1 MTPAKAQSKVNTPE
15 FSTPQSILLLMM
27 RFFIGWHFLYEGIIK
42 LVDPNWSSVAYLAQ
56 SKWLFSGFFNW
67 IAESPGILTVVDT
80 LNIWGL
86 IFIGAGLILG
96 IFTRWASISGMLLLA
111 LYYTANP
118 PFLATSGMTT
128 EGNYL
133 FIDKNLVEFMALG
146 VLAVMPVRGLPGLDR
161 LFHLLKTG
169 KKSSA
174 AGDESQDTPKSL
186 PRREL
191 IRSLSGVPVLAGF
204 SAAAA
209 FKLNPHSWEEKNLA
223 GAEGVDTVSSATLKT
238 FHYADLKD
246 LKGTLPHGKIGN
258 LELSRMFMGGN
269 LIGGWAHARD
279 LIYVSKLIKTY
290 HSDEKVF
297 ETLRLGER
305 CGLNTILTT
314 TTLSRVINRYWK
326 EQGGTIQFISD
337 CAGAA
342 DLISGIKASIDGGAQ
357 ACYVQGGIGDQM
369 VEQGRIDEI
378 GKAVDFIRQNG
389 LPAGIG
395 GHKIETIQA
404 CVEAGLKPDF
414 WVKTLHRNQYW
425 SARTD
430 EEYNDNCWCLKPEE
444 TVAFMNER
452 EEPWIAFK
460 VLAAGAIDPA
470 EGIRYAFESGAD
482 FVCLG
487 MYDFQV
493 VEDTNIAWDIF
504 DKGFDRTRPWRA

>member
-1 MTPAKAQSKVNTPE
+1 MAQGKSLSNINQTCLNSPL
-15 FSTPQSILLLMM
+15 SAGLMLL
-27 RFFIGWHFLYEGIIK
+27 RFIIGWHFLYEGIIK
-42 LVDPNWSSVAYLAQ
+42 LVDPGWSSVGYLAQ
-56 SKWLFSGFFNW
+56 SKWLFSGIFNW
-67 IAESPGILTVVDT
+67 IAVSPKVLAVVDQ

-96 IFTRWASISGMLLLA
+96 FFTRWAAISGMFLLA

-118 PFLATSGMTT
+118 PFMATSGMAA

-133 FIDKNLVEFMALG
+133 FIDKNLVELMALG
-146 VLAVMPVRGLPGLDR
+146 VLAALPVRSLPGLDR
-161 LFHLLKTG
+161 IFHLLSPVGNSRTG
-169 KKSSA
+169 G
-174 AGDESQDTPKSL
+174 GDKDEAPQSL

-209 FKLNPHSWEEKNLA
+209 IKLSPSWEEKNLLEA
-223 GAEGVDTVSSATLKT
+223 GGVDTVTSATLKT

-246 LKGTLPHGKIGN
+246 LKGTLPYGNIGSMK
-258 LELSRMFMGGN
+258 LSRMFMGGN
-269 LIGGWAHARD
+269 LMGGWAHARD
-279 LIYVSKLIKTY
+279 LIYVSKLVKTY

-305 CGLNTILTT
+305 CGLNTILTNPA
-314 TTLSRVINRYWK
+314 LCRVINRYWK

-337 CAGAA
+337 CALGG
-342 DLISGIKASIDGGAQ
+342 DLIGGIKASIDGGAH
-357 ACYVQGGIGDQM
+357 ACYVQGGIGDQL
-369 VEQGRIDEI
+369 VAEGKIDEI

-414 WVKTLHRNQYW
+414 WVKTLHRTNYW
-425 SARTD
+425 SARTED
-430 EEYNDNCWCLKPEE
+430 EYNDNCWCLKPED
-444 TVAFMNER
+444 TIAYMNER

-460 VLAAGAIDPA
+460 VLAAGAIAPE
-470 EGIRYAFESGAD
+470 EGIRYAFENGAD

-504 DKGFDRTRPWRA
+504 NQGFARTRPWRA

>member
-1 MTPAKAQSKVNTPE
+1 MIRENAHQAANKEN
-15 FSTPQSILLLMM
+15 FSSPQAMILLLM
-27 RFFIGWHFLYEGIIK
+27 RFIIGWHFLYEGIIK
-42 LVDPNWSSVAYLAQ
+42 LVDSNWSSVGYLAQ
-56 SKWLFSGFFNW
+56 SKWLFSSFFNW
-67 IAESPGILTVVDT
+67 ISETPSVLAAVDI

-96 IFTRWASISGMLLLA
+96 IFTRWAAIAGMLLLA

-118 PFLATSGMTT
+118 PFMATSGMAM

-133 FIDKNLVEFMALG
+133 FIDKNLVEFIALG
-146 VLAVMPVRGLPGLDR
+146 VLAALPVHGLPGLDR
-161 LFHLLKTG
+161 IIYLLRTEKNADPG
-169 KKSSA
+169 A
-174 AGDESQDTPKSL
+174 AKEEDAPRSL

-209 FKLNPHSWEEKNLA
+209 LKLNPHSWEEKNLA
-223 GAEGVDTVSSATLKT
+223 EAGVDSVTSATLKT

-246 LKGTLPHGKIGN
+246 LKGNLPYGKIGDM
-258 LELSRMFMGGN
+258 ELSRMFMGGN

-290 HSDEKVF
+290 HTDEKVF

-314 TTLSRVINRYWK
+314 TSLSRVINRYWK
-326 EQGGTIQFISD
+326 EQGGNIQFISD
-337 CAGAA
+337 CAGAP
-342 DLISGIKASIDGGAQ
+342 DLITGIKLSIDGGAH
-357 ACYVQGGIGDQM
+357 ACYVQGGIGDRL
-369 VEQGRIDEI
+369 VEENKIDEI
-378 GKAVDFIRQNG
+378 GKALDFIRQNG

-404 CVEAGLKPDF
+404 CVEAGLKPDY
-414 WVKTLHRNQYW
+414 WVKTLHRNNYW

-444 TVAFMNER
+444 TIAFMNER

-460 VLAAGAIDPA
+460 VLAAGAIDPE
-470 EGIRYAFESGAD
+470 EGMRYAFESGAD

-493 VEDTNIAWDIF
+493 VEDTNLAWDIF
-504 DKGFDRTRPWRA
+504 DKGFERNRPWRA

>member
-1 MTPAKAQSKVNTPE
+1 MTPINAESRVNTAG
-15 FSTPQSILLLMM
+15 FSSLQSILLLMM
-27 RFFIGWHFLYEGIIK
+27 RFIIGWHFLYEGIIK

-67 IAESPGILTVVDT
+67 IAESPGILRVVDM

-96 IFTRWASISGMLLLA
+96 IFTRWAALSGMLLLA

-118 PFLATSGMTT
+118 PFLATSGMST

-146 VLAVMPVRGLPGLDR
+146 VLAVLPVLGLPGLDR
-161 LFHLLKTG
+161 LFHLLKTSS
-169 KKSSA
+169 KSSS
-174 AGDESQDTPKSL
+174 GEKETQENPKSL

-191 IRSLSGVPVLAGF
+191 IKSLSGVPVLAGF

-209 FKLNPHSWEEKNLA
+209 FKLNPNSWEEKNLA
-223 GAEGVDTVSSATLKT
+223 GAGGVDTVSSATLKT

-258 LELSRMFMGGN
+258 LDLSRMFMGGN

-290 HSDEKVF
+290 HTDEKVF

-305 CGLNTILTT
+305 CGLNAILTT
-314 TTLSRVINRYWK
+314 TSLARVINRYWK

-337 CAGAA
+337 CAGAS
-342 DLISGIKASIDGGAQ
+342 DLLTGISASIDGGAQ

-369 VEQGRIDEI
+369 VEEGRIEEI
-378 GKAVDFIRQNG
+378 GKAVEFIRQNG
-389 LPAGIG
+389 IPAGIG

-430 EEYNDNCWCLKPEE
+430 EAYNDNCWCLKPEE
-444 TVAFMNER
+444 TIAFMNER

-460 VLAAGAIDPA
+460 VLAAGAIEPA

-504 DKGFDRTRPWRA
+504 EKGFDRSRPWRA

>member
-1 MTPAKAQSKVNTPE
+1 MTHSNVQTDVNNQKFSGLQSL
-15 FSTPQSILLLMM
+15 LLLMM

-42 LVDPNWSSVAYLAQ
+42 LIDPEWSSVAYLAQ
-56 SKWLFSGFFNW
+56 SKWLFSGIFNW
-67 IAESPGILTVVDT
+67 ITESPGILTVVDL
-80 LNIWGL
+80 LNVWGL
-86 IFIGAGLILG
+86 IFIGTGLILG
-96 IFTRWASISGMLLLA
+96 IFTRWASLSGMLLLA

-118 PFLATSGMTT
+118 PFIQTGGMSM

-146 VLAVMPVRGLPGLDR
+146 VLAAMPLMGIPGLER
-161 LFHLLKTG
+161 LFNLMKAG
-169 KKSSA
+169 KKESSA
-174 AGDESQDTPKSL
+174 GDGDLDKPKSL

-209 FKLNPHSWEEKNLA
+209 LKLNPDSWEEKNLLGA
-223 GAEGVDTVSSATLKT
+223 GGVDTVSSATLKT
-238 FHYADLKD
+238 FHYAELKD
-246 LKGTLPHGKIGN
+246 LKGKLPFAKIGDM
-258 LELSRMFMGGN
+258 ELSRMFMGGN

-297 ETLRLGER
+297 ETLHLGER

-326 EQGGTIQFISD
+326 ERGGSIQFISD

-342 DLISGIKASIDGGAQ
+342 DLLTGIQSSIDGGAQ
-357 ACYVQGGIGDQM
+357 ACYVQGGIGDQLAA
-369 VEQGRIDEI
+369 EGRTDEI
-378 GKAVDFIRQNG
+378 GKALDFIRKNG

-414 WVKTLHRNQYW
+414 WVKTLHRNNYW
-425 SARTD
+425 SARTE
-430 EEYNDNCWCLKPEE
+430 EEYNDNCWCLKPDE
-444 TVAFMNER
+444 TISYMNER

-470 EGIRYAFESGAD
+470 EGIKFAFDNGAD

-493 VEDTNIAWDIF
+493 VEDTNIAWEIF
-504 DKGFDRTRPWRA
+504 NQGFDRTRPWRA

>member
-1 MTPAKAQSKVNTPE
+1 MAGGNVRADSQSTQ
-15 FSTPQSILLLMM
+15 FSSSFSWVLLLL
-27 RFFIGWHFLYEGIIK
+27 RIVIGWHFLYEGVIK
-42 LVDPNWSSVAYLAQ
+42 LFDTGWSSVGYLAQ

-67 IAESPGILTVVDT
+67 IAETPSVLRLVDL

-86 IFIGAGLILG
+86 IFIGVGLILG
-96 IFTRWASISGMLLLA
+96 IFTRWAAVSGMLLLA
-111 LYYTANP
+111 LYYIANP
-118 PFLATSGMTT
+118 PFAATSGMSM

-133 FIDKNLVEFMALG
+133 LIDKNLVELIALG
-146 VLAVMPVRGLPGLDR
+146 VLAAVPSRGIPGLDR
-161 LFHLLKTG
+161 MLSLM
-169 KKSSA
+169 KSSS
-174 AGDESQDTPKSL
+174 ESPGEGRKEDAPQSL

-204 SAAAA
+204 TAAAA
-209 FKLNPHSWEEKNLA
+209 VKLNPYSWEEKNLA
-223 GAEGVDTVSSATLKT
+223 EAGGVDSVTSATLKT

-246 LKGTLPHGKIGN
+246 LKGELPFGKIKD

-279 LIYVSKLIKTY
+279 LIYVSRLIKTY
-290 HSDEKVF
+290 HTDEKVF

-314 TTLSRVINRYWK
+314 TSLSRVINRYWK
-326 EQGGTIQFISD
+326 EQGGKIQFISD
-337 CAGAA
+337 CAGAS
-342 DLISGIKASIDGGAQ
+342 DLLTGIKLSIDGGAH
-357 ACYVQGGIGDQM
+357 ACYVQGGIGDRL
-369 VEQGRIDEI
+369 VEENKIDEI
-378 GKAVDFIRQNG
+378 GEAVEFIRRNG

-395 GHKIETIQA
+395 GHKIETIKA
-404 CVEAGLKPDF
+404 CVDAGLQPDF
-414 WVKTLHRNQYW
+414 WVKTLHRTDYW

-444 TVAFMNER
+444 TIAFMNER

-460 VLAAGAIDPA
+460 VLAAGAIKPE
-470 EGIRYAFESGAD
+470 EGIRYAFENGAD

-493 VEDTNIAWDIF
+493 VEDTNHAWDIF
-504 DKGFDRTRPWRA
+504 DQGFERKRRWMA

>member
-1 MTPAKAQSKVNTPE
+1 M
-15 FSTPQSILLLMM
+15 FLLVM
-27 RFFIGWHFLYEGIIK
+27 RFIIGWHFLYEGIIK
-42 LVDPNWSSVAYLAQ
+42 LVDPNWSSVGFLAQ
-56 SKWLFSGFFNW
+56 SKWLLSGFFNW
-67 IAESPGILTVVDT
+67 IAETPGVLSVVDA

-86 IFIGAGLILG
+86 IFIGAGLIVGL
-96 IFTRWASISGMLLLA
+96 FTRWAALSGMLLLA
-111 LYYTANP
+111 MYYIANP
-118 PFLATSGMTT
+118 PFMATSGMAM

-146 VLAVMPVRGLPGLDR
+146 VLAMIPVLGLPGLDR
-161 LFHLLKTG
+161 IIGLLRRD
-169 KKSSA
+169 KKSGESA
-174 AGDESQDTPKSL
+174 QDAPPQSL

-209 FKLNPHSWEEKNLA
+209 LKLNPNSWEEKNLA
-223 GAEGVDTVSSATLKT
+223 EAGGVDTVTSATLKT

-246 LKGTLPHGKIGN
+246 LKGNLPYGKIGN

-314 TTLSRVINRYWK
+314 TTLSRVINRYWN

-337 CAGAA
+337 CAGAS
-342 DLISGIKASIDGGAQ
+342 DLITGVKKSIDGGAK
-357 ACYVQGGIGDQM
+357 ACYVQGGIGDTL
-369 VEQGRIDEI
+369 VAEGKFDEI
-378 GKAVDFIRQNG
+378 AAALEYTRANG

-395 GHKIETIQA
+395 GHKIETIQG
-404 CVEAGLKPDF
+404 CVDAGLKPDF
-414 WVKTLHRNQYW
+414 WVKTLHRNNYW
-425 SARTD
+425 SARTE

-444 TVAFMNER
+444 TIAYMNER

-460 VLAAGAIDPA
+460 VLAAGAIAPE
-470 EGIRYAFESGAD
+470 EGVRYAFENGAD

-504 DKGFDRTRPWRA
+504 EKGFDRNRPWRA

>member
-1 MTPAKAQSKVNTPE
+1 MIHSNVQTKNNTQN
-15 FSTPQSILLLMM
+15 FSSPLSMFLLVM
-27 RFFIGWHFLYEGIIK
+27 RFIIGWHFLYEGIIK
-42 LVDPNWSSVAYLAQ
+42 LVDANWSSVGFLAQ

-67 IAESPGILTVVDT
+67 IAETPGVLSVVDS

-86 IFIGAGLILG
+86 IFIGAGLIVGL
-96 IFTRWASISGMLLLA
+96 FTRWAALSGMLLLA
-111 LYYTANP
+111 LYYIANP
-118 PFLATSGMTT
+118 PFIATSGMSM

-146 VLAVMPVRGLPGLDR
+146 VLAVIPVIGLPGLDR
-161 LFHLLKTG
+161 ILALLRTG
-169 KKSSA
+169 KGSGQADKDA
-174 AGDESQDTPKSL
+174 PPQSL

-209 FKLNPHSWEEKNLA
+209 LKLNPNSWEEKNLTES
-223 GAEGVDTVSSATLKT
+223 GGVDTVSSATLKT

-246 LKGTLPHGKIGN
+246 LKGNLPFGQIGDMK
-258 LELSRMFMGGN
+258 LSRMFMGGN

-305 CGLNTILTT
+305 CGLNAILTT

-342 DLISGIKASIDGGAQ
+342 DLITGIKASIDGGAQ
-357 ACYVQGGIGDQM
+357 ACYVQGGIGDRL
-369 VEQGRIDEI
+369 VEEGKFDEI
-378 GKAVDFIRQNG
+378 GKALEYIRQNG

-395 GHKIETIQA
+395 GHKIETIQG

-414 WVKTLHRNQYW
+414 WVKTLHRTDYW

-430 EEYNDNCWCLKPEE
+430 EEYNDNCWCMKPEE
-444 TVAFMNER
+444 TITYMNEL

-460 VLAAGAIDPA
+460 VLAAGALAPE
-470 EGIRYAFESGAD
+470 EGIRYAFENGAD

-504 DKGFDRTRPWRA
+504 NKGFDRNRPWRA

>member
-1 MTPAKAQSKVNTPE
+1 MTQSNAQTDVNTQK
-15 FSTPQSILLLMM
+15 FSSLQSILLLMM

-42 LVDPNWSSVAYLAQ
+42 LIDPEWSSVAYLAQ

-67 IAESPGILTVVDT
+67 ISESPGVLPVVDL

-86 IFIGAGLILG
+86 IFIGTGLILG
-96 IFTRWASISGMLLLA
+96 IFTRWASLSGMLLLA

-118 PFLATSGMTT
+118 PFLQTSGMAM

-133 FIDKNLVEFMALG
+133 FIDKNLVEFIALG

-161 LFHLLKTG
+161 LFCLLKTD
-169 KKSSA
+169 KKGSA
-174 AGDESQDTPKSL
+174 GEENKGTPQSL

-204 SAAAA
+204 SAVAAL
-209 FKLNPHSWEEKNLA
+209 KLNPSWEEKNLLES
-223 GAEGVDTVSSATLKT
+223 GGVDTVTSATLKT

-246 LKGTLPHGKIGN
+246 LKGRLPSGKIGDM
-258 LELSRMFMGGN
+258 ELSRMFMGGN

-357 ACYVQGGIGDQM
+357 ACYVQGGIGDQL
-369 VEQGRIDEI
+369 VDEGKTDEI

-395 GHKIETIQA
+395 AHKIETIQA

-414 WVKTLHRNQYW
+414 WVKTLHRNNYW

-430 EEYNDNCWCLKPEE
+430 EEYNDNGWCLKPEE
-444 TVAFMNER
+444 TIAYMNER
-452 EEPWIAFK
+452 EEPWIAYK
-460 VLAAGAIDPA
+460 VLAAGAIAPE
-470 EGIRYAFESGAD
+470 EGIRFAFENGAD

-493 VEDTNIAWDIF
+493 VEDTNITWKIF
-504 DKGFDRTRPWRA
+504 NKGFDRSRPWMA